1 MEKTDK
7 TMSGKTT
14 GCMGMKHAE
23 ENFLLV
29 YLSDWI
35 FLAL

>member
-7 TMSGKTT
+7 TMSGKTP
-14 GCMGMKHAE
+14 GCMGIKQAE

-29 YLSDWI
+29 YLS
-35 FLAL
+35 